1 MVKRSGSSGSTPNNN
16 EHIAIQ
22 ENNLPRQVKKDNDG
36 SDSSDSTGGIARV
49 KKWWKFRMRGFDDD
63 GERDWWFASTAI
75 PLLAATIAPLA
86 NVLSIAALVTYW
98 RMDIDNGQGQPGPQ
112 FKGVT
117 YRDPRWCYWLNLV
130 SLICG
135 FVGNVFLLFNFTG
148 RIRYILALP
157 ATILLWYVATGILI
171 AITVCMHIYVP
182 PVGPLQVYSQGYWYA
197 VIAAI
202 LYCACSMLL
211 MVNMLG
217 YFMGHYPQTFEL
229 SDHQRTLILQTMLFF
244 IWLAGGGAVFS
255 TVESRYSND
264 PIAWSFVDGV
274 SMLVLLFCQAWYTDV
289 NNLSY
294 TSAMLQSLP
303 LDLET

>member
-1 MVKRSGSSGSTPNNN
+1 MIKRSGSSNSTSNNN

-22 ENNLPRQVKKDNDG
+22 ENHRPHEERKQNGGSND
-36 SDSSDSTGGIARV
+36 SDIRGIARV

-98 RMDIDNGQGQPGPQ
+98 RMNIDNGQGQPGPQ

-117 YRDPRWCYWLNLV
+117 YKDPKWCYWLNV
-130 SLICG
+130 GSLICG
-135 FVGNVFLLFNFTG
+135 LLGNVFLLFNFTG

-157 ATILLWYVATGILI
+157 ATIILWYVATGVLI
-171 AITVCMHIYVP
+171 AITVSMHIYVP
-182 PVGPLQVYSQGYWYA
+182 PIGPLEVYSQGYWYA

-217 YFMGHYPQTFEL
+217 YFLGHYPQTFDL

-244 IWLAGGGAVFS
+244 IWLAGGGAAFS
-255 TVESRYSND
+255 TIETHYSND
-264 PIAWSFVDGV
+264 ANPWSFVDGV
-274 SMLVLLFCQAWYTDV
+274 SILRLYL
-289 NNLSY
+289 
-294 TSAMLQSLP
+294 
-303 LDLET
+303 

>member
-1 MVKRSGSSGSTPNNN
+1 MNKRSGSSNETSNEN

-22 ENNLPRQVKKDNDG
+22 ENHRPQEERNRNG
-36 SDSSDSTGGIARV
+36 SSDKSSGDGARGIARV
-49 KKWWKFRMRGFDDD
+49 KKWWKFRMRAFDDD

-98 RMDIDNGQGQPGPQ
+98 RMDINNGQGRPGPQ

-157 ATILLWYVATGILI
+157 ATIFLWYIATGILL

-217 YFMGHYPQTFEL
+217 YFMGHYPQTFDL

-255 TVESRYSND
+255 TIETRYSND
-264 PIAWSFVDGV
+264 PNPWSFVDGV
-274 SMLVLLFCQAWYTDV
+274 SRYD
-289 NNLSY
+289 
-294 TSAMLQSLP
+294 LP
-303 LDLET
+303 SRGVY